1 MTHVFGRCTSGLTS
15 DRGHDCGTR
24 VLAEEYTL
32 VLSETILSFR
42 VLRPCGLGS
51 NNSARQYHGHARER
65 AQPTLGLAELFL
77 VNGLYISVVETT
89 SEVYLERKDRV
100 SAMTM
105 TISTDAWE
113 YAHRE

>member
-1 MTHVFGRCTSGLTS
+1 MFSVDALAALPVIEAMIVAQECLPKS
-15 DRGHDCGTR
+15 TR
-24 VLAEEYTL
+24 WYCRRQYY
-32 VLSETILSFR
+32 LSACLG
-42 VLRPCGLGS
+42 PADPGS